1 MNQKSFG
8 FIPWLVFFFVA
19 LVSIPFFIWFD
30 FLGIAKFVGIAVTV
44 SLVVV
49 LRIWLYRLGKLGK
62 APRVSLNAND
72 VYELNRFMPALSALP
87 ITEQRAFQ
95 HRIGLLMS
103 QITVQHEASVSSIN
117 TSPKVLAMVGASL
130 FLMNGLEKQQELT
143 FLLSENTTL
152 QINDNQLS
160 ISLEAAMDVLSS
172 LSTEQILLALAA

>member
-44 SLVVV
+44 SLVIV

-62 APRVSLNAND
+62 PSRVSLNAND
-72 VYELNRFMPALSALP
+72 VYELNRIVPALAALP
-87 ITEQRAFQ
+87 LPEQRAFQ
-95 HRIGLLMS
+95 HRIGLIMS
-103 QITVQHEASVSSIN
+103 YITVQHEASVSSIN

-130 FLMNGLEKQQELT
+130 FLMNGLESRKELT
-143 FLLSENTTL
+143 FLLSEDTTL
-152 QINDNQLS
+152 QLSDNQLS
-160 ISLEAAMDVLSS
+160 ISLEAALDVLSS
-172 LSTEQILLALAA
+172 FSTEKILLALAA

>member
-30 FLGIAKFVGIAVTV
+30 FLGIAKFVGIAVTL

-72 VYELNRFMPALSALP
+72 VYELNRIVPALAALP
-87 ITEQRAFQ
+87 LPEQRAFQ
-95 HRIGLLMS
+95 HRIGLIMS
-103 QITVQHEASVSSIN
+103 HITVQHEASVSSIN

-130 FLMNGLEKQQELT
+130 FLMNGLESRKELT
-143 FLLSENTTL
+143 FLLSEYTTL
-152 QINDNQLS
+152 QVSDNQLS
-160 ISLEAAMDVLSS
+160 ISLDAAMDVLSS
-172 LSTEQILLALAA
+172 FSTERIALAIAA

>member
-30 FLGIAKFVGIAVTV
+30 FLGIAKFVGIAVTL

-72 VYELNRFMPALSALP
+72 VYELNRIVPALAALP
-87 ITEQRAFQ
+87 LPEQRAFQ
-95 HRIGLLMS
+95 HRIGLIMS
-103 QITVQHEASVSSIN
+103 HITVQHEASVSSIN

-130 FLMNGLEKQQELT
+130 FLMNGLESRKELT
-143 FLLSENTTL
+143 FLLSEYTTL
-152 QINDNQLS
+152 QVSDNQLS
-160 ISLEAAMDVLSS
+160 ISLDAAMDVLSS
-172 LSTEQILLALAA
+172 LSIEQIALAIAA

>member
-1 MNQKSFG
+1 
-8 FIPWLVFFFVA
+8 
-19 LVSIPFFIWFD
+19 
-30 FLGIAKFVGIAVTV
+30 
-44 SLVVV
+44 
-49 LRIWLYRLGKLGK
+49 
-62 APRVSLNAND
+62 
-72 VYELNRFMPALSALP
+72 MPALSALP

-95 HRIGLLMS
+95 HRIGLIMS

-130 FLMNGLEKQQELT
+130 FFMNGLETQQELT

-172 LSTEQILLALAA
+172 LSTEQILLAIAA